1 MTALDTW
8 LDRHLTD
15 GLARGLSPRTMTGR
29 KSNLNVFIR
38 WCADR
43 SLFEPQELTR
53 PVLERY
59 RRHLYYY
66 RGLGGKPLSVATQR
80 NRLTA
85 VKLFCRYLAREG
97 VIPINPAAEFEL
109 PRLHKRLPRAI
120 LTVAEVE
127 AVCRQCLLHG
137 YMGIRDRAV
146 VEVFYS
152 TGIRRAELANLDL
165 YDVDIDQG
173 TLMVREGKGKKDRL
187 LPLGERAGRWI
198 NRYVTDVRPGLV
210 VGNPDDQALFLD
222 DRGKRFR
229 PHQLSD
235 KVRDYL
241 AAAGISKPG
250 ACHLFRHTMAT
261 LMLENGADIRFI
273 QAMLGHADL
282 STTTI
287 YTQVSI
293 RALKEVYARTH
304 PARHV
309 PRGQP
314 PQRDDSDDAGDK
326 EPDENTI
333 WDALDAEA
341 MEDDG
346 SHTAPTGKSL

>member
-1 MTALDTW
+1 MTVLEAW
-8 LDRHLTD
+8 LERHATD
-15 GLARGLSPRTMTGR
+15 ALARDLSPRTVAGR
-29 KSNLNVFIR
+29 KSNLNAFLR
-38 WCADR
+38 WCAER
-43 SLFEPQELTR
+43 SLFKPEELTR

-66 RGLGGKPLSVATQR
+66 RDTKNGKPLSVATQR

-85 VKLFCRYLAREG
+85 VKVFCRYLAREG
-97 VIPINPAAEFEL
+97 VIQINPAAEFEL
-109 PRLHKRLPRAI
+109 PRLHRRLPRAI

-137 YMGIRDRAV
+137 ESGLRDRAV
-146 VEVFYS
+146 IEVFYA
-152 TGIRRAELANLDL
+152 TGIRRMELANLDL
-165 YDVDIDQG
+165 YDVDIEQG
-173 TLMVREGKGKKDRL
+173 SLMVREGKGKKDRL
-187 LPLGERAGRWI
+187 LPLGERACRWI
-198 NRYVTDVRPGLV
+198 DRYVTDIRPGLI

-222 DRGKRFR
+222 DRGQRFR

-235 KVRDYL
+235 KIKIYL
-241 AAAGISKPG
+241 GAAGIMKPG

-304 PARHV
+304 PAKYT
-309 PRGQP
+309 PRGQA
-314 PQRDDSDDAGDK
+314 QSND
-326 EPDENTI
+326 EPLEDEL
-333 WDALDAEA
+333 WDRLDTEV
-341 MEDDG
+341 MLDREDDR
-346 SHTAPTGKSL
+346 P